1 MLGIGTLV
9 MVKRERT
16 GLPADQPGQVVT
28 HNPSDPRPWLVQ
40 LIEHGSIIAGK
51 RYWCKAGHLAPD
63 PVSDPPSWTLPDLT
77 AKQRAM
83 AIIQNKALLHSA
95 PRNPGFL
102 LVAIIEAIRAAE
114 QRKDNTA

>member
-1 MLGIGTLV
+1 
-9 MVKRERT
+9 
-16 GLPADQPGQVVT
+16 
-28 HNPSDPRPWLVQ
+28 
-40 LIEHGSIIAGK
+40 
-51 RYWCKAGHLAPD
+51 
-63 PVSDPPSWTLPDLT
+63 
-77 AKQRAM
+77 M